1 MSKKK
6 TKASKASATA
16 PSDKGA
22 VVAVTKKTNPESK
35 AEVQKPSLTV
45 ASHAMATPSK
55 LSPQAT
61 AWAITGLV
69 LFVLFALASLFTI
82 GYSLIYAHKFVPG
95 LTIANVA
102 VGGQHFDAAQDA
114 VQAAARSF
122 TDQKI
127 TLQHDTESFVVAP
140 AEAGLTPDITSAL
153 TSAWLVGHSGD
164 LLTDFVQQVHSLFAA
179 QRVAVTSTINSR
191 DFESFYSEKIR
202 KYGTEPK
209 NATLT
214 ISKTGAVSVEPE
226 QDGSAVNKDLVKLA
240 LYDRI
245 GRFDTTPIALHATPL
260 RAAVS
265 RTALAAVATQIPAT
279 LREQFTLTYQDN
291 EWKTTEKQMQKWLQ
305 VHFAEIQSISDFQN
319 EIALAL
325 TNADEIVYIDN
336 TGAVASNLVLTADNT
351 DTFFP
356 VLDAQILQQSMAL
369 RTPQSFTDRALASF
383 ALYGH
388 QRLNPPTVPVLT
400 LSMNAIKESMAPVA
414 KALNVPGQ
422 DARLQFTDGAVSITT
437 ASKAGQA
444 LDVSDAA
451 TKIRDAILSSS
462 ARTVALKVDV
472 SEAEISEK
480 NISKLGI
487 TKLIGTGTSNF
498 AGSPK
503 NRIFN
508 LTLGAKKFNGAVIK
522 PGQEFSFTGLLGEV
536 DASTGYLPELV
547 IKENKTVPDYGG
559 GICQVSTTAFRAAV
573 NTGLQV
579 TERHQHS
586 YAVQYYA
593 PQGTDATIYVPKPDL
608 RFVNNTPGHILIET
622 KIQGNIL
629 TFNFYGTD
637 DGRRVETK
645 GPTIYDRKSDGSM
658 KASWTQIVYAKDGK
672 EMINKT
678 FNSIYKPPKD
688 FH

>member
-6 TKASKASATA
+6 SKASKTSAMT
-16 PSDKGA
+16 PSDKDA
-22 VVAVTKKTNPESK
+22 VVVMAKKTKTESK
-35 AEVQKPSLTV
+35 TSVEKSTAEVVSGP
-45 ASHAMATPSK
+45 TPKSPT

-61 AWAITGLV
+61 AWAVIGLV
-69 LFVLFALASLFTI
+69 VFVIFGVASLFTI
-82 GYSLIYAHKFVPG
+82 GYSLVYAHKFVPG
-95 LTIANVA
+95 LVVANVA

-127 TLQHDTESFVVAP
+127 PLQYKEESFSIAP
-140 AEAGLTPDITSAL
+140 QEAGLTPDTTRAL
-153 TSAWLVGHSGD
+153 TDAWLVGHSGD
-164 LLTDFVQQVHSLFAA
+164 LLTDLVQQVHSLFGT
-179 QRVAVTSTINSR
+179 RHVAVTSTINSR
-191 DFESFYSEKIR
+191 DFESFYSDKIS

-209 NATLT
+209 NATLS
-214 ISKTGAVSVEPE
+214 IGKAGAVSIEPE

-245 GRFDTTPIALHATPL
+245 GHFDTTPITLHAAPL

-265 RTALAAVATQIPAT
+265 HTALAAVATQVAAT
-279 LREQFTLTYQDN
+279 LQKQFTLTYQDDQ
-291 EWKTTEKQMQKWLQ
+291 WKTTEKQMQKWLQ
-305 VHFAEIQSISDFQN
+305 VHFAEIQNESDFQN

-325 TNADEIVYIDN
+325 TNADEIVYLDN
-336 TGAVASNLVLTADNT
+336 TGAVVSNLVLTANNA

-356 VLDAQILQQSMAL
+356 ILDAQILQQSMAL
-369 RTPQSFTDRALASF
+369 RTPQNFTDQTLASF

-388 QRLNPPTVPVLT
+388 QRLNPPTVPILT
-400 LSMNAIKESMAPVA
+400 LSMNAIKESVAPVA

-422 DARLQFTDGAVSITT
+422 DARLQFKDGAVSITT
-437 ASKAGQA
+437 ASKAGRA

-451 TKIRDAILSSS
+451 TKIRDAILNNDN
-462 ARTVALKVDV
+462 RTVALKVDV

-480 NISKLGI
+480 NIAKLGI

-508 LTLGAKKFNGAVIK
+508 LTLGAKKFNGVVIK

-573 NTGLQV
+573 NTGLEI

-608 RFVNNTPGHILIET
+608 RFVNNTPGYILIET
-622 KIQGNIL
+622 KVEGKIL

-637 DGRRVETK
+637 DGRKVETQ

-658 KASWTQIVYAKDGK
+658 KASWTQIVYAKNGD
-672 EMINKT
+672 EIIRKT